1 MRKIFLY
8 ISLLFFLSIN
18 AQQKLELKLHFA
30 NEESLPK
37 KVKIKSSF
45 QNIEKLNNGLIFL
58 VQNLNSKGYIEASI
72 DSFILK
78 EGFVDAYVYLGR
90 QYAFSKL
97 ENGNLSEEALKKIR
111 FKEQDYQNKNFSFNL
126 LEETQNKVLAYY
138 QNRGYA
144 FAETYLDSFA
154 IDQQNVYS
162 KIYAKP
168 HGIFI
173 IDTIIVEG
181 KTKTTS
187 RYLQNYLGIKKGD
200 LYNQSKIEK
209 ISQKLAQLKFI
220 KQTRKSQMIFVDGK
234 VSLYVFIEKQKSN
247 EFDVLIGVLPNDKLT
262 DRKITI
268 TGEGKLHLHNSFGVG
283 EEIYVHFKQL
293 RPQTQ
298 NVDLELNYPF
308 FLNLPVG
315 INGVFDLYKNDT
327 SFLNLKTKAGVVYPF
342 NGSDYLQLFYQN
354 QISNVLSYD
363 TTQIRNTQDLPD
375 VLDKSSNHFGLKMH
389 FQKLDYIFSPRNGY
403 DITFSGSV
411 GLKKI
416 KQNASLTS
424 IQENIY
430 DQIKLSSTNFNFAT
444 ELKYYIPIL
453 RKHSILLANSSHFFV
468 SKDVL
473 ENEKFRIGGAKSLRG
488 FDEEEIFSP
497 YFSIFTL
504 EYHFSLSKN
513 AYFYTFGDLAIV
525 EDVRFGSKSVDTPF
539 GFGVG
544 ATFETKGGI
553 FSLSYALGK
562 QLDNKIELKNGKI
575 HFGYINLF

>member
-1 MRKIFLY
+1 MQKLFLY
-8 ISLLFFLSIN
+8 ISLMLFLSVN
-18 AQQKLELKLHFA
+18 AQKKVALKLHFA
-30 NEESLPK
+30 DGESFPK
-37 KVKIKSSF
+37 KIKVKDSF
-45 QNIEKLNNGLIFL
+45 QNIEKLNKSLAFLI
-58 VQNLNSKGYIEASI
+58 QKLNSKGFIETSI
-72 DSFILK
+72 DSSILK
-78 EGFVDAYVYLGR
+78 EETVHAYLYLGK
-90 QYAFSKL
+90 QYALSKL
-97 ENGNLSEEALKKIR
+97 ENGNLTEEVLKKIR
-111 FKEQDYQNKNFSFNL
+111 FKEKEYQNQAFSFSQ
-126 LEETQNKVLAYY
+126 LEETQNKILEYY

-144 FAETYLDSFA
+144 FAETYLDSFTL
-154 IDQQNVYS
+154 DQQNVYS

-168 HGIFI
+168 HELFL

-181 KTKTTS
+181 KTKTKS

-200 LYNQSKIEK
+200 LYNQSKIDK
-209 ISQKLAQLKFI
+209 ISQKLAQLNFI
-220 KQTRKSQMIFVDGK
+220 KETRKPQMVFIDGK
-234 VSLYVFIEKQKSN
+234 VKVYVFIEKQKSN

-262 DRKITI
+262 NRKVTI
-268 TGEGKLHLHNSFGVG
+268 TGEGKLHLYNSFGVG
-283 EEIYVHFKQL
+283 EEVFIHFKQL

-315 INGVFDLYKNDT
+315 VNGVFNLYKNDT
-327 SFLNLKTKAGVVYPF
+327 SFLNLNTKAGVVYSF
-342 NGSDYLQLFYQN
+342 NGADYLQLFYQN
-354 QISNVLSYD
+354 QISNVLNYD
-363 TTQIRNTQDLPD
+363 TLSVRRSQNLPT
-375 VLDKSSNHFGLKMH
+375 VLDKTSNHFGLKIH
-389 FQKLDYIFSPRNGY
+389 FQKLDYIFSPRKGY

-411 GLKKI
+411 GLKNI
-416 KQNASLTS
+416 KENSALIA

-430 DQIKLSSTNFNFAT
+430 ANTKLFSTNFSLAAD
-444 ELKYYIPIL
+444 LKYYIPIFK
-453 RKHSILLANSSHFFV
+453 KHSILIANSSNFFI

-473 ENEKFRIGGAKSLRG
+473 ENEKFRIGGAKTLRG

-497 YFSIFTL
+497 YFSVFTL

-525 EDVRFGSKSVDTPF
+525 EDIRFGSNTVDTPF